1 MRLPAVT
8 AATAG
13 AVVAALLLGKAVVAD
28 AQPAATATAPAGAAT
43 APPQRDDADPPGADQ
58 GRIVGTVVD
67 DRTGEPLIDAAVEV
81 VGTGVTVRTD
91 LDGRYVA
98 VVPAGRYTVRAYYP
112 LYTAERAGEVRVR
125 AGRERTVDFALA
137 PETAAVV
144 EEVVVVAR
152 AERQTE
158 AAQLLQRQ
166 RSATVSDTISAQEM
180 SRSGAG
186 TASEA
191 ARRVTGASVVDD
203 RYVYVRGLG
212 ERYGHTLFNGVP
224 LPSPEPDRRVVP
236 LDIFPAGLLESFQ
249 IIKTASPDLPADFAG
264 GSSQIATR
272 QFPDRFVLRTGLSLG
287 VNTQATFQELGLP
300 DFQRLDWL
308 AFDDGTRDILAALPD
323 DQVFQGHELPD
334 GSTMTAEQ
342 VEAWGEALHNDFS
355 PDFRTAWPDL
365 SLSASVGDTLHPG
378 GRRLGYA
385 LSLNYSNKLRDVLE
399 IERSFSLADVDRD
412 GDTVPEGRELVPRSD
427 YAGERAG
434 NGVLWGL
441 LGSTAYE
448 MADGHETSF
457 DLLYT
462 RKADND
468 ALRLEGKDPDEVLPV
483 RYDRLRYVSR
493 SLLLAQ
499 LRGRDEFRNGF
510 DTDLR
515 WQANVSRTDRSEPD
529 TREVTYQ
536 RVDDGAGNVTYEYLV
551 GTQSGAH
558 FASALDELSG
568 GGGLDW
574 TLHLPRSGIPTAL
587 KLGGLAQYRDRRF
600 AARRFRFLRE
610 RRADRDAFRLPPDE
624 LFSAA
629 HIGPDLRLE
638 ESTRVDD
645 TYDATQLLGA
655 AYGLF
660 DVVLFPG
667 LRTIAGVRF
676 EYSDQD
682 VVTRNPYAAPGEPPV
697 SAGLA
702 TWDIFPSVNLV
713 YALREGMNLRCGVS
727 QTTARPEFRELTPF
741 AYFDFVGGQYVF
753 GNPDLLPTRILNADL
768 RWEWFPAPGEVL
780 AVSAFYKS
788 LTDPIEA
795 IIVPTSELARSYQN
809 AAGARVA
816 GAEVEARV
824 SLGYLADA
832 LDDFQLMA
840 NFTYVWSRIQL
851 AAEQLGVQSTDD
863 RPLQGQ
869 SPYVV
874 NVGLDFQRPDW
885 GTRIRLMYNVL
896 GARIDQVGAMGLP
909 DIYEEPRHLLDF
921 TAEQELPEGFVLRL
935 SAQNLL
941 DQQVVYT
948 QGDKTVTSFKPGV
961 SLSLGVSWAW

>member
-1 MRLPAVT
+1 MRVPVAGGPGAPSLLVALFLHAASGPAR
-8 AATAG
+8 ARPDGDPPPGSGDSDAG
-13 AVVAALLLGKAVVAD
+13 A
-28 AQPAATATAPAGAAT
+28 P
-43 APPQRDDADPPGADQ
+43 DADEAAGPR

-67 DRTGEPLIDAAVEV
+67 DQTGEPLVDAAVEV

-98 VVPAGRYTVRAYYP
+98 SVPAGRHTVRAYYP
-112 LYTAERAGEVRVR
+112 LYTAERVSDVRVR
-125 AGRERTVDFALA
+125 VGRERTVDFTLA
-137 PETAAVV
+137 PESSALI
-144 EEVVVVAR
+144 EEVIVTAR

-166 RSATVSDTISAQEM
+166 RAATVSDTISAQEM

-191 ARRVTGASVVDD
+191 ARRVTGASIVED

-287 VNTQATFQELGLP
+287 VNTQATFQEIGLP
-300 DFQRLDWL
+300 DLQNLDWL
-308 AFDDGTRDILAALPD
+308 AFDDGTRDILAGLPEA
-323 DQVFQGHELPD
+323 QVFQGHELPD

-342 VEAWGEALHNDFS
+342 VEAWGESLHNDFS

-399 IERSFSLADVDRD
+399 IERSFSLSDVDRD
-412 GDTVPEGRELVPRSD
+412 GDTVPDGRELIARSD

-434 NGVLWGL
+434 NAVLWGL

-448 MADGHETSF
+448 LADGHETSF

-499 LRGRDEFRNGF
+499 LRGRDEFRGGF

-515 WQANVSRTDRSEPD
+515 WQANVSLTDRSEPD

-536 RVDDGAGNVTYEYLV
+536 RVEDDAGNVHYEYLT

-558 FASALDELSG
+558 FTSALEEISG

-574 TLHLPRSGIPTAL
+574 TLPVSRAGLPTSF
-587 KLGGLAQYRDRRF
+587 KLGGLAQYRDRHF

-610 RRADRDAFRLPPDE
+610 RRANRDAFRLPPDE
-624 LFSAA
+624 LFSAE

-660 DVVLFPG
+660 DVMLFPG
-667 LRTIAGVRF
+667 LRSIAGVRF
-676 EYSDQD
+676 EYSDQE
-682 VVTRNPYAAPGEPPV
+682 VVTRNPYAAPGEPAV

-702 TWDIFPSVNLV
+702 TWDVFPSVNLV

-753 GNPDLLPTRILNADL
+753 GNPELRPTSILNADL
-768 RWEWFPAPGEVL
+768 RWEWFPWPGEVL

-788 LTDPIEA
+788 LTEPIEA

-816 GAEVEARV
+816 GAEVEARL
-824 SLGYLADA
+824 SLGHLADA
-832 LDDFQLMA
+832 LSDFQLMA
-840 NFTYVWSRIQL
+840 NFTYVWSRVEL
-851 AAEQLGVQSTDD
+851 AAEQVGVQSSAD

-874 NVGLDFQRPDW
+874 NVGLDFQQPDW

-909 DIYEEPRHLLDF
+909 DIYEEPRHLLDL
-921 TAEQELPEGFVLRL
+921 TAEQELPEKFVLRL

-941 DQQVVYT
+941 DQPVVYS
-948 QGDKTVTSFKPGV
+948 QGDKVVTSFKPGV
-961 SLSLGVSWAW
+961 SLSLGLSWAW